1 MRNKNKEG
9 SNIMEKNL
17 NLDELLV
24 SLQLDIRQHIE
35 LKKYS
40 IECIA
45 IKQTRT
51 ILIKVHKND
60 KTLISMNYSNLD
72 TQYNKDKSLAE
83 MSDDI
88 ASSISMMVKSK
99 ERKIKIKN
107 TTIKCL
113 RVILRGIVIYLI
125 AKLWEF
131 TIYGVV

>member
-1 MRNKNKEG
+1 
-9 SNIMEKNL
+9 MEKNL